1 MKFEDEDC
9 KRVPLVQM
17 PVWGTLYDR
26 AVNVVSVYKERIAGM
41 LYREVKQGKIAI
53 TQPMHAWVAGQ
64 LARVWGNERFGD
76 VVPLE
81 EVCLG
86 AEQHDVG
93 HTAWE
98 QAPTLNPQTGLPYSF
113 LEMPRQLHV
122 QLWSEA
128 ASRIL
133 PQGRYAALLVSLHGT
148 RLYQRYDTVNDLP
161 ENARAVQRYL
171 EREHAFQEGLLASLR
186 SDPHYKSYASDEV
199 VARNRQLVGIW
210 DALSLAIC
218 FGRTSPLSWE
228 QVPTDT
234 GSTTLSFSAR
244 DDDPAT
250 LFLTPWPFHRQS
262 VTLVYEGRYLNETF
276 SDETMMRHALKA
288 AAWVTLQ
295 TILLPGETE

>member
-1 MKFEDEDC
+1 
-9 KRVPLVQM
+9 
-17 PVWGTLYDR
+17 
-26 AVNVVSVYKERIAGM
+26 M

-53 TQPMHAWVAGQ
+53 TQPMHAWVSGQ
-64 LARVWGNERFGD
+64 LARAWGNERFGT
-76 VVPLE
+76 VEPWE

-86 AEQHDVG
+86 AEQHDIG

-122 QLWSEA
+122 QLWSQA
-128 ASRIL
+128 ARRVL

-148 RLYQRYDTVNDLP
+148 RLYQRYDAAHDLP

-171 EREHAFQEGLLASLR
+171 EQERAFQEKLLASLR
-186 SDPHYKSYASDEV
+186 SDPYYTSYASDEI

-218 FGRTSPLSWE
+218 FGRTYTQSWE
-228 QVPTDT
+228 QVPTVS
-234 GSTTLSFSAR
+234 GTTTVMLSAR
-244 DDDPAT
+244 DDDPTT

-262 VTLVYEGRYLNETF
+262 LTLVYEGRYLTETF
-276 SDETMMRHALKA
+276 SDEAKIHQALSLA
-288 AAWVTLQ
+288 PCVTLQ
-295 TILLPGETE
+295 TTLFSQ